1 MGIQER
7 FSQTDRA
14 LEEVPTWPDV
24 SLILLL
30 TGQTNYICEG
40 TLIMKGWSV
49 WKLGRVVYHISVVV
63 SCSLDY
69 ARFIVFSIHWSIQQS
84 ILVI

>member
-24 SLILLL
+24 SHILLL
-30 TGQTNYICEG
+30 TNKLCFLRDLDNEG
-40 TLIMKGWSV
+40 M
-49 WKLGRVVYHISVVV
+49 V
-63 SCSLDY
+63 SME
-69 ARFIVFSIHWSIQQS
+69 AG
-84 ILVI
+84 